1 MTPPARILLLHG
13 IWMRAPIVWPLAR
26 RLRAAGLQVEW
37 FDYASIFGHIDNTA
51 CRLQAR
57 LQTAGVPVGI
67 IGHSLGGLM
76 ALEAVRRA
84 PALPVSRIVCLGSP
98 LLGSHTA
105 CTLARHWGTWTLG
118 GSAALLQSGIVP
130 WTGRTQV
137 GMVAGTVARGVG
149 SLLARLPAPSDGT
162 VSLAETHLPGLTD
175 HCTVHASHTSLL
187 FSHEAAHQSLHFLKH
202 GCFAAS

>member
-1 MTPPARILLLHG
+1 MTPTPRVLLLHG
-13 IWMRAPIVWPLAR
+13 IWMRTPILRPLAR
-26 RLRAAGLQVEW
+26 RLRAAGLQVEP
-37 FDYASIFGHIDNTA
+37 FGYASIFGHPDNA
-51 CRLQAR
+51 VVRLQAK
-57 LQTAGVPVGI
+57 LQAAGDHAGI
-67 IGHSLGGLM
+67 IGHSLGGLI

-84 PALPVSRIVCLGSP
+84 PELSVSRIVCLGSP

-105 CTLARHWGTWTLG
+105 RTLAQHWGTWTLG
-118 GSAALLQSGIVP
+118 GSVALLQSGIAP

-137 GMVAGTVARGVG
+137 GMVAGTVVRGVG

-162 VSLAETHLPGLTD
+162 VNLAETRLPGLTD

-187 FSHEAAHQSLHFLKH
+187 FSPEAAHQSLHFLKY